1 MRTWGLETVVE
12 QVPGGAIVTAKGRV
26 GQVTA
31 GRFAEALTAAR
42 RQTSAMVV
50 DLGGVDYVSGLGLR
64 ALADTADSAEAL
76 ILCGVGEAL
85 RNTLE
90 LAGLLERVTIE
101 ENRQAALERLRAI
114 AGA

>member
-1 MRTWGLETVVE
+1 MRTWGLETAVE

-26 GQVTA
+26 GRVTA

-42 RQTSAMVV
+42 RHASTLIV
-50 DLGGVDYVSGLGLR
+50 DLEGVDYVSGLGLR
-64 ALADTADSAEAL
+64 TLGETADSADAL

-90 LAGLLERVTIE
+90 LAGLLDRVRIE
-101 ENRQAALERLRAI
+101 ENRLAAIDRLQNGRP
-114 AGA
+114 